1 MPLHVALLIAVV
13 ALILGVVLGWILS
26 ATREPL
32 VIVAGEEG
40 GRESGIGNRGR
51 DGETEGRGDDETEAQ
66 STEGRDER
74 SPPHGD
80 TATPPHSGTALAP
93 TELPDHR
100 TTEPLS
106 SLDACLEA
114 LEDAIAYNSTP
125 GAVRS
130 HPAFA
135 AGVALLADE
144 PLGKLRAMADESTH
158 SSDRE
163 RNRGLLALDALRVR
177 PDVSPTLAGGL
188 VPLVSQQGTVAALF
202 MLDTVAAHAAERP
215 VAGDL
220 LARLDDSWASEPDR
234 LHLLAFLDAR
244 HQAGDPFT
252 VDDGTLD
259 GRNAYDVRE
268 ETLPMLDRLDA
279 PGKLGKMVKRVA
291 ERLTDW
297 ERQQVNTAFLNG
309 IGRVIIESGPYV
321 SHPTM
326 VTDVDAMVRSLT
338 APTPRSVIVTGESG
352 SGRTT
357 TIRVL
362 ETRLRKQ
369 GWTIFE
375 ASATDLMAGQ
385 MYIGQLEERIT
396 NLLKQIA
403 GRPVLW
409 VAPHLGEFVHAGQYR
424 EKPTGALDMLLPAI
438 RRGSVRIVSEVTPE
452 AYRQL
457 IRERPQ
463 VRALMDTV
471 EIEPMAANDAQWL
484 VTRWVMFTYGGGA
497 FENADVLP
505 EARALAEQV
514 LPKVLPGALFDIVK
528 LVLQRRQAKPPAD
541 ISKTRRKLRITR
553 EDVLAAVASLTGL
566 PNALLDDRTGLDLD
580 GLRTHFEGRVLGQP
594 EAVDVLVDRVALL
607 KAGLTDPT
615 RPYGVFLF
623 VGPTGTGKTEIDKAL
638 AAYLFG
644 AEDRM
649 IRLDM
654 SEFQTADALDRL
666 LGTAEGA
673 HGPEA
678 LVDQVRKQPF
688 AVVLLD
694 EFEKAAPA
702 VWDLFLQVFDD
713 GRLTDRRGATTD
725 FRHTIVI
732 LTSNVGSRVATRPG
746 LGFGN
751 EPASFASGTVQQRLE
766 GTFRKEFLNRLDRI
780 VVFQPLRRPVMRKL
794 LDLELAKALDRRGL
808 RHRGWA
814 VEFDAAA
821 LEFLLDEGFTPD
833 LGARPLKRAV
843 ERHLLTPLARTI
855 VAHAAPEGD
864 QFLFVRGATDA
875 TGRGGLEVEF
885 VDPDA
890 DDGTPL
896 PNAEDVGETL
906 EAVALDAQGTP
917 AELVLV
923 LDQYD
928 ALAAAVDDPTWEE
941 TKAHAYARMADGTFW
956 SDPDRFETLGRVEFM
971 DRIEAG
977 IDTADSL
984 LDRLEDARA
993 KGNATLPR
1001 SVMQRVAHQL
1011 FLLREAL
1018 ATLEEQAPRAAVV
1031 RIEAEADDAA
1041 WAGEVAGMYQRWA
1054 AHRRMRLDVIAEPDS
1069 TDGPPFRRTFAV
1081 SGFGAWRLLHAE
1093 AGLHVYETP
1102 KDGDKNGYDRAVARV
1117 AVVPCPEPLPAA
1129 PAERAV
1135 VCQEALDA
1143 GAEPGRP
1150 EIVRRYRKAPSP
1162 LVRDAV
1168 RGWRSGRLDRVLD
1181 GHFDLIGAGG

>member
-1 MPLHVALLIAVV
+1 MPLHVALLIAIV
-13 ALILGVVLGWILS
+13 ALILGVVLGWILGT
-26 ATREPL
+26 TRAPL
-32 VIVAGEEG
+32 VIVAEEEG
-40 GRESGIGNRGR
+40 NREGLEAAGR
-51 DGETEGRGDDETEAQ
+51 DGESEERGDDEKEAQ
-66 STEGRDER
+66 STKDGNEQ
-74 SPPHGD
+74 PPPQGS
-80 TATPPHSGTALAP
+80 TAVPF
-93 TELPDHR
+93 
-100 TTEPLS
+100 S
-106 SLDACLEA
+106 SLDACLAA
-114 LEDAIAYNSTP
+114 LADAITYNSTP
-125 GAVRS
+125 LSVRS

-144 PLGKLRAMADESTH
+144 PLGTLRSMADESTH

-177 PDVSPTLAGGL
+177 PDVSSALAAGL
-188 VPLVSQQGTVAALF
+188 VPLVGQQGTVAALF
-202 MLDTVAAHAAERP
+202 TLDTVATHAAEQP

-244 HQAGDPFT
+244 HQKGDPFT
-252 VDDGTLD
+252 VDDGTLTSL
-259 GRNAYDVRE
+259 NAYDVRE
-268 ETLPMLDRLDA
+268 ETLPLLHRLDA
-279 PGKLGKMVKRVA
+279 PPDLDLAVERVA
-291 ERLTDW
+291 DRLAAW
-297 ERQQVNTAFLNG
+297 EKQQVNTAFLG
-309 IGRVIIESGPYV
+309 GVGRVVTESGPHIG
-321 SHPTM
+321 HPALTA
-326 VTDVDAMVRSLT
+326 DVDAMVRALT

-357 TIRVL
+357 TIRAL
-362 ETRLRKQ
+362 ADSLRAE
-369 GWTIFE
+369 GWTLFE
-375 ASATDLMAGQ
+375 ADATDLLAGQ
-385 MYIGQLEERIT
+385 MYIGQLEERVT
-396 NLLKQIA
+396 NVVKQIA
-403 GRPVLW
+403 DRPVLW
-409 VAPHLGEFVHAGQYR
+409 VAPRFGEFVHAGQYR

-438 RRGSVRIVSEVTPE
+438 QRGTVRLVGEVTPE

-457 IRERPQ
+457 VRERPR

-471 EIEPMAANDAQWL
+471 EVEPVPAAEAEAL
-484 VTRWVMFTYGGGA
+484 VQAWAHQTYGDGA
-497 FENADVLP
+497 FADDSVLA

-514 LPKVLPGALFDIVK
+514 LPKVLPGALFDTVK
-528 LVLQRRQAKPPAD
+528 LVASRLEAGGETDGPLD
-541 ISKTRRKLRITR
+541 ITR
-553 EDVLAAVASLTGL
+553 EDVLAGVASLTGL
-566 PNALLDDRTGLDLD
+566 PTALLDDRAGLDLP
-580 GLRTHFEGRVLGQP
+580 GLRAHFEGRVLGQP
-594 EAVDVLVDRVALL
+594 EAVGALVDRVALL

-623 VGPTGTGKTEIDKAL
+623 VGPTGTGKTEIAKAL

-654 SEFQTADALDRL
+654 SEFQTADALSRL
-666 LGTAEGA
+666 LGTADGA

-713 GRLTDRRGATTD
+713 GRLTERRGATTD

-746 LGFGN
+746 LGFGG
-751 EPASFASGTVQQRLE
+751 EPESFTADSVQQRLE
-766 GTFRKEFLNRLDRI
+766 GTFRKEFLNRLDRV

-794 LDLELAKALDRRGL
+794 LDLELTKALDRRGL

-833 LGARPLKRAV
+833 LGARPLRRAV

-864 QFLFVRGATDA
+864 QFLFVRGAV
-875 TGRGGLEVEF
+875 GGLEVEF

-896 PNAEDVGETL
+896 PDAEDVGETL

-917 AELVLV
+917 AELALV

-928 ALAAAVDDPTWEE
+928 ALAAAVDDPAWASV
-941 TKAHAYARMADGTFW
+941 KAEAYARMADGAFW
-956 SDPDRFETLGRVEFM
+956 SDPDRFETLGRAEFM

-977 IDTADSL
+977 LDTADSL

-993 KGNATLPR
+993 KGNTTLPR

-1018 ATLEEQAPRAAVV
+1018 ATLDEQAPRAAVV
-1031 RIEAEADDAA
+1031 RVEAEAADAA

-1054 AHRRMRLDVIAEPDS
+1054 AHRRMRLDVIAEPES
-1069 TDGPPFRRTFAV
+1069 GDGPPFRRTFAV
-1081 SGFGAWRLLHAE
+1081 SGFGAWRLLDAE
-1093 AGLHVYETP
+1093 AGLHVHEAP
-1102 KDGDKNGYDRAVARV
+1102 KEGDKNGYDRAVARV

-1129 PAERAV
+1129 PAERAA
-1135 VCQEALDA
+1135 VCQDALDA
-1143 GAEPGRP
+1143 VSESGRP
-1150 EIVRRYRKAPSP
+1150 DIVRRYRAAPSP

-1168 RGWRSGRLDRVLD
+1168 RGWRTGRLDRVLD

>member
-1 MPLHVALLIAVV
+1 MPIHVALLIALVT
-13 ALILGVVLGWILS
+13 LILGTVLGWILGT
-26 ATREPL
+26 TRGPL

-40 GRESGIGNRGR
+40 DRESGIG
-51 DGETEGRGDDETEAQ
+51 DGEGNGETGKREDGDEQ
-66 STEGRDER
+66 
-74 SPPHGD
+74 SPPDRDTAAPLHSEED
-80 TATPPHSGTALAP
+80 RPTATPPDRDTAAP
-93 TELPDHR
+93 FPTLE
-100 TTEPLS
+100 
-106 SLDACLEA
+106 ACIAA
-114 LEDAIAYNSTP
+114 LEDAIAYNSAP
-125 GAVRS
+125 ASVRS

-135 AGVALLADE
+135 AGVTLLADE
-144 PLGKLRAMADESTH
+144 PLGKLRSMADESAR

-177 PDVSPTLAGGL
+177 PDVSPTLAAGL

-202 MLDTVAAHAAERP
+202 TLDTIAAHVADRA

-220 LARLDDSWASEPDR
+220 LAQLDDSWASEPDR

-244 HQAGDPFT
+244 HAAGDPFT
-252 VDDGTLD
+252 VDDGTLA
-259 GRNAYDVRE
+259 RLSTYDVRE
-268 ETLPMLDRLDA
+268 ETLPLLHRLDA
-279 PGKLGKMVKRVA
+279 PDALGEAVARVA
-291 ERLTDW
+291 ARLSAW
-297 ERQQVNTAFLNG
+297 EKQQVNTAFLG
-309 IGRVIIESGPYV
+309 GVGRVVTESGPHV
-321 SHPTM
+321 GHSAMTA
-326 VTDVDAMVRSLT
+326 DVDAMVRALT

-357 TIRVL
+357 TIRAL

-375 ASATDLMAGQ
+375 ADATDLLAGQ
-385 MYIGQLEERIT
+385 MYIGQLEERVT
-396 NLLKQIA
+396 NIVKQIA
-403 GRPVLW
+403 DRPVLW
-409 VAPHLGEFVHAGQYR
+409 VAPRFGEFVHAGQYR

-438 RRGSVRIVSEVTPE
+438 QRGTVRLVGEVTPE

-457 IRERPQ
+457 VRERPR
-463 VRALMDTV
+463 VRTLMDTV
-471 EIEPMAANDAQWL
+471 EIAPMSANDAQGL
-484 VTRWVMFTYGGGA
+484 VTRWMLFTYGEGA
-497 FENADVLP
+497 FADADVLP

-528 LVLQRRQAKPPAD
+528 LVLQRRQAEPPD
-541 ISKTRRKLRITR
+541 DVSKARKKLRITR
-553 EDVLAAVASLTGL
+553 EDVLAGVASLTGL
-566 PNALLDDRTGLDLD
+566 PTALLDDRAGLDLP
-580 GLRTHFEGRVLGQP
+580 GLRTHFERRVLGQP
-594 EAVDVLVDRVALL
+594 EAVDALVDRVALL

-623 VGPTGTGKTEIDKAL
+623 VGPTGTGKTEIAKAL

-694 EFEKAAPA
+694 EFEKAAPQ

-746 LGFGN
+746 LGFGGAP
-751 EPASFASGTVQQRLE
+751 ESFTADSVQQRLE

-794 LDLELAKALDRRGL
+794 LDLELTKALDRRGL

-875 TGRGGLEVEF
+875 NGRGGLEVEF

-890 DDGTPL
+890 DEGTPL

-917 AELVLV
+917 AELALV
-923 LDQYD
+923 LNQYD
-928 ALAAAVDDPTWEE
+928 ALAAAVDVDAWAQAKSE
-941 TKAHAYARMADGTFW
+941 AYARMADGAFW
-956 SDPDRFETLGRVEFM
+956 SDPDRFETLGRAEFM

-977 IDTADSL
+977 LDTADSL

-993 KGNATLPR
+993 RGNATLPR

-1018 ATLEEQAPRAAVV
+1018 ATLEEQAPRAAIV

-1054 AHRRMRLDVIAEPDS
+1054 AHRRMRLDVIADDAQDNGS
-1069 TDGPPFRRTFAV
+1069 GPAFERTFAV
-1081 SGFGAWRLLHAE
+1081 SGFGAWRLLDAE
-1093 AGLHVYETP
+1093 AGLHVHETP
-1102 KDGDKNGYDRAVARV
+1102 KDGDQNGYDRTVARV

-1129 PAERAV
+1129 PAERAA
-1135 VCQEALDA
+1135 VCHAALAAATEA
-1143 GAEPGRP
+1143 GRP
-1150 EIVRRYRKAPSP
+1150 EIVRRYREAPSP

-1168 RGWRSGRLDRVLD
+1168 RGWRTGRLDRVLD

>member
-1 MPLHVALLIAVV
+1 MPIHVALLIALVT
-13 ALILGVVLGWILS
+13 LILGTVLGWILGT
-26 ATREPL
+26 TRGPL
-32 VIVAGEEG
+32 VIVAEEAG
-40 GRESGIGNRGR
+40 DRGSGIG
-51 DGETEGRGDDETEAQ
+51 DGEGNGETGKRGDGDEQ
-66 STEGRDER
+66 
-74 SPPHGD
+74 SPPHRD
-80 TATPPHSGTALAP
+80 TAAPPQPEEDRPTAS
-93 TELPDHR
+93 
-100 TTEPLS
+100 PLS
-106 SLDACLEA
+106 HDTAAPFPTLEACLAA
-114 LEDAIAYNSTP
+114 LGDAIAYNSTP
-125 GAVRS
+125 ASVRS

-144 PLGKLRAMADESTH
+144 PLGKLRSMADESAR

-177 PDVSPTLAGGL
+177 PDVSPTLAAGL

-202 MLDTVAAHAAERP
+202 TLDTIAVHGADRA

-220 LARLDDSWASEPDR
+220 LAQLDDSWASEPDR

-244 HQAGDPFT
+244 HTAGDPFT
-252 VDDGTLD
+252 VDDGTLA
-259 GRNAYDVRE
+259 RLTPYDVRE
-268 ETLPMLDRLDA
+268 ETLPLLNRLDA
-279 PGKLGKMVKRVA
+279 PDALGEAVARVEA
-291 ERLTDW
+291 RLDAW
-297 ERQQVNTAFLNG
+297 EKQQVNTAFLG
-309 IGRVIIESGPYV
+309 GVGRVVTESGPHIG
-321 SHPTM
+321 HPALTA
-326 VTDVDAMVRSLT
+326 DVDAMVRALT

-357 TIRVL
+357 TIRAL

-375 ASATDLMAGQ
+375 ADATDLLAGQ
-385 MYIGQLEERIT
+385 MYIGQLEERVT
-396 NLLKQIA
+396 NVVKQIA
-403 GRPVLW
+403 DRPVLW
-409 VAPHLGEFVHAGQYR
+409 VAPRFGEFVHAGQYR

-438 RRGSVRIVSEVTPE
+438 QRGTVRLVGEVTPE

-457 IRERPQ
+457 VRERPR
-463 VRALMDTV
+463 VRTLMDTV
-471 EIEPMAANDAQWL
+471 EIEPMSAKDAQGL
-484 VTRWVMFTYGGGA
+484 VTRWMLFTYGEGA
-497 FENADVLP
+497 FADADVLP
-505 EARALAEQV
+505 EARALAEQMH
-514 LPKVLPGALFDIVK
+514 PKVLPGALFDIVK
-528 LVLQRRQAKPPAD
+528 LVLQRRQAEPPD
-541 ISKTRRKLRITR
+541 EVSKTRKKLRITR
-553 EDVLAAVASLTGL
+553 EDLLAGVASLTGL
-566 PNALLDDRTGLDLD
+566 PTALLDDRAGLDLP

-594 EAVDVLVDRVALL
+594 EAVDALVDRVALL

-623 VGPTGTGKTEIDKAL
+623 VGPTGTGKTEIAKAL

-746 LGFGN
+746 LGFGGAP
-751 EPASFASGTVQQRLE
+751 EAFTADTVQQRLA

-794 LDLELAKALDRRGL
+794 LDLELTKALDRRGL

-875 TGRGGLEVEF
+875 KGRGGLEVEF

-917 AELVLV
+917 AELALV

-928 ALAAAVDDPTWEE
+928 ALAAAVDDDAWAQAKSE
-941 TKAHAYARMADGTFW
+941 AYARMADGAFW
-956 SDPDRFETLGRVEFM
+956 SDPGRFETLGRAEFM

-977 IDTADSL
+977 LDTADSL
-984 LDRLEDARA
+984 LERLEDVRA

-1031 RIEAEADDAA
+1031 RIEAEVTDAA

-1054 AHRRMRLDVIAEPDS
+1054 VHRRMRLDVIADDAQGNGS
-1069 TDGPPFRRTFAV
+1069 GPAFQRTFAV
-1081 SGFGAWRLLHAE
+1081 SGFGAWRLLDAE
-1093 AGLHVYETP
+1093 AGLHVHETP
-1102 KDGDKNGYDRAVARV
+1102 KDGNQNGYDRTVARV
-1117 AVVPCPEPLPAA
+1117 TVVPCPEPLPAA
-1129 PAERAV
+1129 PAERAA
-1135 VCQEALDA
+1135 VCHAALAAATEA
-1143 GAEPGRP
+1143 GRP
-1150 EIVRRYRKAPSP
+1150 EIVRRYREAPSP

-1168 RGWRSGRLDRVLD
+1168 RGWRTGRLDRVLD
-1181 GHFDLIGAGG
+1181 GHFDLIGAGS